1 MNKKQKIWLAVLGSV
16 VGLVNGFFGGG
27 GGMLVVPMLMIIT
40 KMAPKQS
47 HATAI
52 LIILPITVISVVVYL
67 FGGAIKTEPL
77 NVALTTLGVVAG
89 GVIGAFALKK
99 VSNSLLVKAFAV
111 VMVIAGVKM
120 LFF

>member
-1 MNKKQKIWLAVLGSV
+1 MNKKQKILLVVLGSV

-27 GGMLVVPMLMIIT
+27 GGMLVVPTLMIVT
-40 KMAPKQS
+40 KMSPKQS

-52 LIILPITVISVVVYL
+52 LVILPITIISVVVYL
-67 FGGAIKTEPL
+67 FGKAIETETL
-77 NVALTTLGVVAG
+77 NVVTTTLGVVAG

-99 VSNSLLVKAFAV
+99 VSNKVLVKAFAV
-111 VMVIAGVKM
+111 VMFIAGAKM